1 MRNPIIPENCEEKM
15 RLLVAYQTATDA
27 YSKAVA
33 ELVTKM
39 GVTRKAEYEA
49 LNTAAEQTRL
59 ASFLVNGLIRD
70 GGPLCAD
77 ACFQIFSCGRGCARN
92 CLRIDLR
99 FLLSPIQSNHRSAAE
114 RARFREHGKNLRQFG
129 KFDYQPFRRG

>member
-49 LNTAAEQTRL
+49 LNTAAEQTRY
-59 ASFLVNGLIRD
+59 ASLDARD
-70 GGPLCAD
+70 RL
-77 ACFQIFSCGRGCARN
+77 
-92 CLRIDLR
+92 
-99 FLLSPIQSNHRSAAE
+99 E
-114 RARFREHGKNLRQFG
+114 RHKAEHGC
-129 KFDYQPFRRG
+129 